1 MLLSD
6 DFAFI
11 IELDYTL
18 AVKLDL
24 VAAMVALAVASG
36 YLFHYGASLRCAELL
51 LGAGCLT

>member
-11 IELDYTL
+11 IKLDYTL
-18 AVKLDL
+18 VVKLGL
-24 VAAMVALAVASG
+24 VAAMVALIVASG
-36 YLFHYGASLRCAELL
+36 YLFHCGASLRCVQLL